1 MTGPTE
7 PSGRAVGSGKVR
19 LSYEAGRCTLML
31 DDHERR
37 NALGAE
43 LRADLAEAVDTVAA
57 DPDVRVLVVTGAGS
71 SFCSGA
77 DLPAVFGDSDRP
89 VAAIRR
95 DLHAVYDSFLRIGDL
110 SVPTVAAV
118 QGPAVGAG
126 LNLAMVCDVRVAG
139 PRATFAATF
148 TRIGLHPGGGCTS
161 FLVRAMGPER
171 ALAMLLDGGMVRGP
185 EAVGAGLAAVYAEE
199 PLGEALAMADR
210 WAALEPELVRDV
222 KTAVRTAARGDSAA
236 TLELEAWAQASSA
249 KSLRLQEFVAG
260 FRK

>member
-7 PSGRAVGSGKVR
+7 RSGRAVGSGKVR
-19 LSYEAGRCTLML
+19 LSYEAGRCTLTL

-37 NALGAE
+37 NALGAP
-43 LRADLAEAVDTVAA
+43 LRADLAEAVDAVAG
-57 DPDVRVLVVTGAGS
+57 DPEVRVLVVTGAGS

-77 DLPAVFGDSDRP
+77 DLPAVFGDPDRP

-95 DLHAVYDSFLRIGDL
+95 DLHAVYDSFLRIGEL
-110 SVPTVAAV
+110 AVPTIAAV

-171 ALAMLLDGGMVRGP
+171 ALAMLLDGGAVRGP
-185 EAVGAGLAAVYAEE
+185 DAVGAGLAALYAQE
-199 PLGEALAMADR
+199 PLAEALAMADR

-236 TLELEAWAQASSA
+236 TLEFEAWAQASSA
-249 KSLRLQEFVAG
+249 TSPRLQEFVAG